1 MALFARKK
9 QASDTA
15 ALGNVQ
21 PLSPWRR
28 RALIAAIYI
37 TSVGLCTLTD
47 PKEGARGSN
56 TPIEGAELYAFKL
69 RNNTQ
74 ARRYEEVSKWLQQ
87 KIVLIPMT
95 DYTFAK
101 DEGNIPGPPPPRS
114 YQAKV
119 VRELTQV
126 GAKGIVY
133 DMVFEGKS
141 DSPQGDDD
149 FAAALRESK
158 RSYIGCWNPDE
169 TQAQNKEGQPG
180 QAATSDNIQRIQKP
194 LPKFGAVARLVYLLA
209 PQANDQNI
217 IDRIQPIIEAA
228 PGEYIPSLSLAGAM
242 QAAGLQDAPI
252 RKVFGGWRIGDFYL
266 PVNADGTFNIRF
278 WDDPADSEGIG
289 FFPSIAYEEIYTGA
303 AQNEVYQE
311 NLKNH
316 IALIGDISKL
326 GNDFRLTAR
335 GQMAGLEIQANAMA
349 TLMVAIE
356 KGLFPLR
363 EAPPWLNFLIIA
375 LLAAPACWFATT
387 LRPQWAFG
395 AMLLTIATYSLVNL
409 WLFTDHAL
417 YLHYVAPC
425 VAVFLTTMG
434 ILAERSLSEERQKS
448 WMRALLQR
456 SVSPQVA
463 SYLEAHPEKLKPGG
477 ELVNATVLFADV
489 RGFTA
494 LSSRYEAQFIVGILN
509 EYLQAMTDVVFAY
522 DGTLDK
528 YMGDGIMVIFG
539 APQPYEDHA
548 CRAVCVAI
556 DMQTAMDK
564 LREGWEERGVPQL
577 SIGIGIATGPM
588 IAGNTGAIQRIEYT
602 VLGDIVNLGSRI
614 EGLNK
619 ELSTKLLIHES
630 TYAFVKDEVEAR
642 GPLAEHVK
650 GQEKDVIVYEILG
663 WKK

>member
-1 MALFARKK
+1 MALLRRKNR
-9 QASDTA
+9 APDTA
-15 ALGNVQ
+15 TLGNVQ

-28 RALIAAIYI
+28 RALIAAIYV

-56 TPIEGAELYAFKL
+56 TPIEGAELYAYKL

-95 DYTFAK
+95 DYTF
-101 DEGNIPGPPPPRS
+101 DTEEGGIKGPPAPRS

-119 VRELTQV
+119 VRELTKA

-133 DMVFEGKS
+133 DMVFESAG
-141 DSPQGDDD
+141 SPQQDAD
-149 FAAALRESK
+149 FEAALRESK
-158 RSYIGCWNPDE
+158 RTYIGCWMTDE
-169 TQAQNKEGQPG
+169 NQKL
-180 QAATSDNIQRIQKP
+180 QRP
-194 LPKFGAVARLVYLLA
+194 LARFAAVAPMVYLLA

-217 IDRIQPIIEAA
+217 IDRIHPVIEVSS
-228 PGEYIPSLSLAGAM
+228 GEYIPSLSLAGAM
-242 QAAGLQDAPI
+242 QAAGLQGAPI
-252 RKVFGGWRIGDFYL
+252 HKVFGGWKIGDYYL

-278 WDDPADSEGIG
+278 WADPADSEGIG
-289 FFPSIAYEEIYTGA
+289 FFPSIAYEEVYNGA
-303 AQNEVYQE
+303 ASDPVYQKV
-311 NLKNH
+311 LKDH
-316 IALIGDISKL
+316 IALIGDITKL

-349 TLMVAIE
+349 TLMVAME
-356 KGLFPLR
+356 KGLLPLR
-363 EAPPWLNFLIIA
+363 EAPRWLNFLIIA
-375 LLAAPACWFATT
+375 LLAAPACWFATA
-387 LRPQWAFG
+387 LRPQWAFV
-395 AMLLTIATYSLVNL
+395 AMLFTITAYSLVNL

-448 WMRALLQR
+448 WMRGLLQR
-456 SVSPQVA
+456 YLSPQVA
-463 SYLEAHPEKLKPGG
+463 DFMVAHPEKLNLGG
-477 ELVNATVLFADV
+477 ELVSASVLFADV

-539 APQPYEDHA
+539 APMPYADHA
-548 CRAVCVAI
+548 RRAVAVAI
-556 DMQTAMDK
+556 DMQIAMDK

-577 SIGIGIATGPM
+577 NIGIGIATGPM
-588 IAGNTGAIQRIEYT
+588 IAGNTGATQRIEYT

-619 ELSTKLLIHES
+619 ELGTKLLIHES
-630 TYAFVKDEVEAR
+630 TYAVVRDEVEVR
-642 GPLAEHVK
+642 GPLAQQVK
-650 GQEKDVIVYEILG
+650 GQENDVVVYEVLG